1 MFKKLLTMVV
11 GDPNERE
18 VKRLQPLIDEINDL
32 EDEMRAKTDDEMV
45 AQTESFRQR
54 VIAETADA
62 RAAAQEAREIYVQ
75 ETDLS
80 EQQSRRAEWEQA
92 VKDLKAAEREVLDAI
107 LPRAFAA
114 VREAARR
121 TIGLRHY
128 DVQMIG
134 GIVLHQGKICL
145 LYTSPSPRDRT
156 RSRMPSSA

>member
-80 EQQSRRAEWEQA
+80 EQQS
-92 VKDLKAAEREVLDAI
+92 LSLI
-107 LPRAFAA
+107 H
-114 VREAARR
+114 
-121 TIGLRHY
+121 I
-128 DVQMIG
+128 
-134 GIVLHQGKICL
+134 
-145 LYTSPSPRDRT
+145 
-156 RSRMPSSA
+156 